1 MQESFVLVFVA
12 VDVVLRVDRGGGV
25 ASESSVEH
33 DLILGLDHAL
43 GGGVFADRVV
53 HDRHLV
59 LVFVQA
65 TQKQGSQRTMIV
77 QQVARHIDQ
86 VHGDVQTW
94 LDALLVVQ
102 DALARAAEV
111 LELEDARIV

>member
-1 MQESFVLVFVA
+1 
-12 VDVVLRVDRGGGV
+12 
-25 ASESSVEH
+25 
-33 DLILGLDHAL
+33 
-43 GGGVFADRVV
+43 
-53 HDRHLV
+53 
-59 LVFVQA
+59 
-65 TQKQGSQRTMIV
+65 MIV